1 MTQRQPLAQG
11 MSIKGKEIYSK
22 EDALIYTTL
31 KCFDSYGY
39 DVIEP
44 PSIEYYDVMKSSGKQ
59 AQQNMIKFIDPF
71 GDIMVL
77 QADPT
82 MSLAHYMS
90 KQSESSLRKFAM
102 VSSVHRAYTLQSK
115 RHEHFKQV
123 GIEVFYDQGN
133 YDEEVCELALK
144 ALELAQIKDVVIE
157 LGHVMFMPSLLQTL
171 RVPSVLIEALLPL
184 IQAKDIP
191 QLEKTMVDLPFQMQA
206 IIKKAMT
213 WFGPVEDVVDKIKSE
228 MNDPSLLGIVD
239 ELNQLSNYLKQLNP
253 KISLILDFTTQKSLS
268 YYQGLTIT
276 AYSPHSAQPL
286 LSGGRYEYKEEESSL
301 SMTAIGFGL
310 NVALCAKLSTIQ
322 PTKMSTIA
330 IITTPEKKL
339 QALFKANEYRTL
351 GNRVHVLFD
360 EDEVKTTD
368 YDQMIVIDKEQA

>member
-44 PSIEYYDVMKSSGKQ
+44 PSIEYYDVMKSSGKE
-59 AQQNMIKFIDPF
+59 AQQNMIKFIDPL

-171 RVPSVLIEALLPL
+171 RVPSLLLEQILPL
-184 IQAKDIP
+184 IQAKDMP
-191 QLEKTMVDLPFQMQA
+191 LLEASMIDLPLQVQS
-206 IIKKAMT
+206 IIKQAMT
-213 WFGPVEDVVDKIKSE
+213 WFGPVEDVVDKITSE
-228 MNDPSLLGIVD
+228 MNDPLLLGIVD

-253 KISLILDFTTQKSLS
+253 KINLILDFTTQKSLS

-276 AYSPHSAQPL
+276 AYSPQSAQPL
-286 LSGGRYEYKEEESSL
+286 LSGGRYEYTEEESNQ

-310 NVALCAKLSTIQ
+310 NVALCAKLSSIQ
-322 PTKMSTIA
+322 PAKISNVV
-330 IITTPEKKL
+330 IITTPENKL
-339 QALFKANEYRTL
+339 KALNKANEYRAL
-351 GNRVHVLFD
+351 GNRVHVMF
-360 EDEVKTTD
+360 EDEIESND
-368 YDQMIVIDKEQA
+368 DDHMIVVDKEQA

>member
-11 MSIKGKEIYSK
+11 ISIKGKEIYSK

-44 PSIEYYDVMKSSGKQ
+44 PSIEYYDVMKSSGKE

-90 KQSESSLRKFAM
+90 KQRDSSLRKFAM
-102 VSSVHRAYTLQSK
+102 VSSIHRAYTLQSK

-133 YDEEVCELALK
+133 YNEEVCELALK
-144 ALELAQIKDVVIE
+144 ALQMTQIKDVVIE
-157 LGHVMFMPSLLQTL
+157 LGHVLFMPTLLQTL
-171 RVPSVLIEALLPL
+171 SVSSQLIEQILPL

-191 QLEKTMVDLPFQMQA
+191 LLEKTMGECSEHVQSVL
-206 IIKKAMT
+206 KKAMT
-213 WFGPVEDVVDKIKSE
+213 WFGPVEEVNEKIRSDIDE
-228 MNDPSLLGIVD
+228 ATLLNIVD
-239 ELNQLSNYLKQLNP
+239 DLTHLANTIKQQDPTVN
-253 KISLILDFTTQKSLS
+253 LILDLTTQKSLS
-268 YYQGLTIT
+268 YYQGLTLT
-276 AYSPHSAQPL
+276 AYSAKSTQPL
-286 LSGGRYEYKEEESSL
+286 LSGGRYEYKEDASNQ
-301 SMTAIGFGL
+301 SMSAIGFGL
-310 NVALCAKLSTIQ
+310 NVSLCAMLSSIQ
-322 PTKMSTIA
+322 PQKASNVA
-330 IITTPEKKL
+330 ILASPENKHKAL
-339 QALFKANEYRTL
+339 QEANELRAR
-351 GNRVHVLFD
+351 NHRVHVLFNHQI
-360 EDEVKTTD
+360 ESND
-368 YDQMIVIDKEQA
+368 YDEIIFMTKEHV

>member
-90 KQSESSLRKFAM
+90 KQSETSLRKFAM

-133 YDEEVCELALK
+133 FDEEVCELALK

-253 KISLILDFTTQKSLS
+253 KINLILDFTTQKSLS

-276 AYSPHSAQPL
+276 AYSPQSAQPL
-286 LSGGRYEYKEEESSL
+286 LSGGRYEYKDDQTATL
-301 SMTAIGFGL
+301 MTAIGFGL
-310 NVALCAKLSTIQ
+310 NVTLCAKLSTIQ
-322 PTKMSTIA
+322 PTKVSNVV
-330 IITTPEKKL
+330 IITTPENKL
-339 QALFKANEYRTL
+339 KALNKANEYRAL
-351 GNRVHVLFD
+351 GNRVHVMF
-360 EDEVKTTD
+360 EDEIESND
-368 YDQMIVIDKEQA
+368 DDQMIVIDKEQA